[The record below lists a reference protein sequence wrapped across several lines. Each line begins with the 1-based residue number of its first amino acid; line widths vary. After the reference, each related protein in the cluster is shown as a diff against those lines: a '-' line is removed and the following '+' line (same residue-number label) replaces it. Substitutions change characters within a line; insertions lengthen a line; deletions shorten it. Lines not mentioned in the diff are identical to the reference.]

1 MEWKFVNRR
10 ATLFVANPF
19 NITGD
24 ILPLYVSE
32 FSKMNMLP
40 SVKKGL
46 GFKIT
51 PQGIEQEEVL
61 SLDLKYLDNTL
72 KVNFG
77 PDRAD
82 IESTKAGET
91 WESFRATVDKIVNI
105 LSTNMNHRV
114 VRLALCGSIVYFMDD
129 IKSMKIYSKLAK
141 IKNELPVEWQLRKV
155 LRTKLSTD
163 DGTKSVTVNNVY
175 QLTNT
180 ILIPGINTLKGVLL
194 DMDVNT
200 LVGTSADYILAIQS
214 KFWTHASTVIDEA
227 VVHYQSVF
235 EDED

>member
-19 NITGD
+19 NITED

-32 FSKMNMLP
+32 FSKMNLLP
-40 SVKKGL
+40 SVNKGL

-91 WESFRATVDKIVNI
+91 WESFRTTVDKIVNI

-114 VRLALCGSIVYFMDD
+114 VRLALCGSIVYSMDED
-129 IKSMKIYSKLAK
+129 KSMQIYSKLAK
-141 IKNELPVEWQLRKV
+141 IKDEQPVEWQLRKV
-155 LRTKLSTD
+155 LRTKLTTD
-163 DGTKSVTVNNVY
+163 DGAKSVNNVY

-180 ILIPGINTLKGVLL
+180 ILIPSINTRKGVLL

-200 LVGTSADYILAIQS
+200 LVGTSADNILAVQG
-214 KFWTHASTVIDEA
+214 KFWTHASSVIDEA

-235 EDED
+235 ENED